1 MAKFVYYEILEV
13 ELGAKLGENL
23 RRYFNVKNLTEKF
36 ILLSFPCDIVS
47 PDSMM
52 LMGILVNEIFY
63 EFYSTLHISS
73 WYIKEALSIK
83 GSPLIEQYG

>member
-1 MAKFVYYEILEV
+1 
-13 ELGAKLGENL
+13 
-23 RRYFNVKNLTEKF
+23 
-36 ILLSFPCDIVS
+36 
-47 PDSMM
+47 MM